1 MSGPGGCEF
10 QQKLSPQRDA
20 RRSLHEG
27 CDRLTSVQLFVI
39 SHERDVTI
47 AVPQIFPP
55 ALARA

>member
-1 MSGPGGCEF
+1 MSAPGGLEF
-10 QQKLSPQRDA
+10 QQNLSPQRDA
-20 RRSLHEG
+20 RRSMPAWY
-27 CDRLTSVQLFVI
+27 DRLTSVQLFVI